1 MLNKL
6 RAWWNKDAETLAE
19 EETSPDETALERDI
33 AQEDYEGQK
42 DDVSR
47 AGGLASY
54 ARQGRDHYDDD
65 SEKPRY

>member
-6 RAWWNKDAETLAE
+6 RAWWNKDSETLAE

-33 AQEDYEGQK
+33 AQEDYEGKK
-42 DDVSR
+42 DDL
-47 AGGLASY
+47 GGGGY
-54 ARQGRDHYDDD
+54 AREPHSDFERD